1 MRDPIKNITILQK
14 QLNELQLENQLLKN
28 ILDRSGISY
37 VQELKLLK
45 EPEFTESFDPDQGAR
60 IRHPREITEKMV
72 KVFLTYFGGALMLM
86 LSVRKRNLEKPA
98 TIRSVIISG
107 RKCAHESME

>member
-1 MRDPIKNITILQK
+1 MRDPTKNITILQK

-72 KVFLTYFGGALMLM
+72 KVFLREEYMRLNPEDIKVIENCTTSL
-86 LSVRKRNLEKPA
+86 
-98 TIRSVIISG
+98 IRV
-107 RKCAHESME
+107 AAA